1 MRVLHAIA
9 GGEQGGAEEFFLR
22 LSRSLASRDI
32 EQQALIRP
40 HEDRQA
46 ALRVAGIE
54 TSTAAFGGMLDM
66 LSSGHFQHQIDSFR
80 PNVVL
85 TWMSRASRFC
95 PRRVVNKHPFV
106 HIGRLGGYYDLKYY
120 RNCDH
125 LIGNTADIVSH
136 IEDQG
141 WPAER
146 AHYLPNFVVAG
157 TAPARARA
165 ELGLPEVGRLLLALG
180 RFHTNKAFDVLL
192 KALRQLPDVVL
203 CLAGSGPDNDSLRR
217 QVADLGLGGR
227 VALPGWQADVASLFA
242 AADLFVCPSRIE
254 PLGNV
259 VIEAW
264 AHQVPVVAASAKGP
278 KALIT
283 DGENGLLFPIDD
295 DDGLANAIKRVLK
308 DRKLASRLASAGH
321 VEFEAR
327 FSESIV
333 VDQYLELFRRLTMR
347 KDVA

>member
-1 MRVLHAIA
+1 MRVLHAMA

-32 EQQALIRP
+32 KQRALIRP
-40 HEDRQA
+40 HEGRQV
-46 ALRVAGIE
+46 ALRESGIE
-54 TSTAAFGGMLDM
+54 TATAVFGGMLDM
-66 LSSGHFQHQIDSFR
+66 FSGDCFR
-80 PNVVL
+80 REVDTFKPDVVL

-95 PRRVVNKHPFV
+95 PRRVVNRHPFV
-106 HIGRLGGYYDLKYY
+106 HVGRLGGYYDLKYY

-125 LIGNTADIVSH
+125 LIGNTADIISH
-136 IEDQG
+136 IKDRG

-157 TAPARARA
+157 TAPALARA
-165 ELGLPEVGRLLLALG
+165 ELGLPEVGRLILALG

-192 KALRQLPDVVL
+192 RALCQLPDVVL
-203 CLAGSGPDNDSLRR
+203 CLAGSGPANDSLRR

-227 VALPGWQADVASLFA
+227 VALPGWQADVAPLFA

-264 AHQVPVVAASAKGP
+264 AYKVPVVAASAKGP
-278 KALIT
+278 EALIT

-295 DDGLANAIKRVLK
+295 DDELAAAIKRVLK
-308 DRKLASRLASAGH
+308 DGKLASRLASAGYA
-321 VEFEAR
+321 EFEMR
-327 FSESIV
+327 FSERIV
-333 VDQYLELFRRLTMR
+333 VDQYLELFQRLTMR
-347 KDVA
+347 KDTA